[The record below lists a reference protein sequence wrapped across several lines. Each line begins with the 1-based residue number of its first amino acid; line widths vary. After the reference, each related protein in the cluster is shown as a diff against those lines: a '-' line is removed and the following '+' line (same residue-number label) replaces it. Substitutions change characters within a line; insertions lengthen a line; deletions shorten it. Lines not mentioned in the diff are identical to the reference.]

1 MSSLKAWIRFWP
13 EIYRIRIRA
22 GFLELGHQWNQVP
35 VQHAHVYMVRLYL
48 VESNANAVQEMY
60 GLMSA
65 SPHLLLLPSD
75 LVYFVRELDNCTVIN
90 PGRLTKGAG
99 PGTFSKIL
107 MKSENGK
114 VSFKAEVVRI

>member
-1 MSSLKAWIRFWP
+1 MF
-13 EIYRIRIRA
+13 
-22 GFLELGHQWNQVP
+22 
-35 VQHAHVYMVRLYL
+35 RLYP